1 MPGLTRGTCM
11 HSRLALADEVQPVLR
26 RITTAKIAQ
35 AGGKKKLVGC
45 MLESRPMAQSGEK
58 HGVSGG
64 PP

>member
-1 MPGLTRGTCM
+1 M